1 MGARVRRRV
10 CGTALAAMLV
20 GALALPALAAKDDL
34 DLVSRATGGAAAAG
48 GGSFNTD
55 ISADGRFVAFTSLA
69 TNLSDA
75 DQDLVIDAF
84 LRDMATGTTTLIS
97 RANGPAGAG
106 GDDRTFLARVSA
118 DGRYV
123 AFDSNSDNLS
133 TIDDKTVA
141 DVFRRDTVASATIL
155 VTREDGPDGAPASG
169 AAPTISADG
178 GVVAFQS
185 QDDTLSAIDND
196 LLLNLFVRDIAADT
210 TKLVSRPDG
219 VGITPQSASSF
230 VPVISGNGRYV
241 AFESDANNLTA
252 DVTPASRDI
261 FVRDLETDTTALVSR
276 VTGPTGAAGDG
287 ASNDPSI
294 SADGRYVA
302 FKSASANLS
311 GEDLDPV
318 EDVFV
323 RDRVAGTTTLVS
335 RATGPAGAA
344 GNADS
349 EQPSISDDGRY
360 VSFMSAATTFSTED
374 ADPVVDVFVRDLV
387 AGTTT
392 LVSRAA
398 GPVGAGGDADSG
410 FAAISANGRYVAFPS
425 EADNLSAED
434 DDAVGDI
441 FRRDVLGAPG
451 GPAPPGPV
459 AAGPAAR
466 SAVRCAGQRA
476 TIVGTARRDVIRG
489 TGKRD
494 VIAALGGNDVVR
506 GLGGNDLICLGAGAD
521 RGIGGP
527 GADRILGGP
536 GRDVML
542 GGPGVDRL
550 LGLAGRDIARGGPGA
565 DVCRVEARIGC

>member
-1 MGARVRRRV
+1 
-10 CGTALAAMLV
+10 
-20 GALALPALAAKDDL
+20 
-34 DLVSRATGGAAAAG
+34 
-48 GGSFNTD
+48 
-55 ISADGRFVAFTSLA
+55 
-69 TNLSDA
+69 
-75 DQDLVIDAF
+75 
-84 LRDMATGTTTLIS
+84 
-97 RANGPAGAG
+97 
-106 GDDRTFLARVSA
+106 
-118 DGRYV
+118 V
-123 AFDSNSDNLS
+123 AFDSDSDNLS

-155 VTREDGPDGAPASG
+155 VTRENGPDGAPASG

-178 GVVAFQS
+178 VVVAFQS

-252 DVTPASRDI
+252 DLTPASRDI

-294 SADGRYVA
+294 SGDGRYVA

-344 GNADS
+344 GDADS

-410 FAAISANGRYVAFPS
+410 FAAISANGRYVSFPS

>member
-1 MGARVRRRV
+1 MRIAGGASRRCV
-10 CGTALAAMLV
+10 ASAGLTVVALA
-20 GALALPALAAKDDL
+20 ALALPAQAAKDDL

-48 GGSFNTD
+48 GGSFGTH

-84 LRDMATGTTTLIS
+84 LRDTATGTTTLIS
-97 RANGPAGAG
+97 RANGPVGAG
-106 GDDRTFLARVSA
+106 GDDRTFVARVSA

-123 AFDSNSDNLS
+123 AFDSDSDNLS
-133 TIDDKTVA
+133 AIDDKTMA
-141 DVFRRDTVASATIL
+141 DVFRRDTVANATIL

-178 GVVAFQS
+178 GLVAFQS
-185 QDDTLSAIDND
+185 QDDTLSAIDNN
-196 LLLNLFVRDIAADT
+196 LLLNLFVRDIAAGT

-219 VGITPQSASSF
+219 VGVIPQDASSF
-230 VPVISGNGRYV
+230 VPKISGNRRYV

-261 FVRDLETDTTALVSR
+261 FVRDLEADTTALVSR

-311 GEDLDPV
+311 SEDIDPV

-335 RATGPAGAA
+335 RATGAAGAA
-344 GNADS
+344 GDANS

-360 VSFMSAATTFSTED
+360 VSFMSAATTLSTED

-392 LVSRAA
+392 LVRRAA
-398 GPVGAGGDADSG
+398 GPAGAGGDADSG

-425 EADNLSAED
+425 QADNLSAED
-434 DDAVGDI
+434 DDTVGDI

-451 GPAPPGPV
+451 GQAQPGVAASPGP
-459 AAGPAAR
+459 PRSSTRPSAR
-466 SAVRCAGQRA
+466 W
-476 TIVGTARRDVIRG
+476 
-489 TGKRD
+489 
-494 VIAALGGNDVVR
+494 
-506 GLGGNDLICLGAGAD
+506 
-521 RGIGGP
+521 
-527 GADRILGGP
+527 
-536 GRDVML
+536 
-542 GGPGVDRL
+542 
-550 LGLAGRDIARGGPGA
+550 
-565 DVCRVEARIGC
+565 